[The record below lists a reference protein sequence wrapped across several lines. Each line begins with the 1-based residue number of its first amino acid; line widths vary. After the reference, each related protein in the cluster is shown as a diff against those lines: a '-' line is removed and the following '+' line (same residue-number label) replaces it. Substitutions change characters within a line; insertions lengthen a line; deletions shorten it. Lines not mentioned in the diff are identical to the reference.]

1 MLQHPRTGSQRTASA
16 TRLHHIRHRPAFVQS
31 SSGHCCKASCL
42 GPSHTG
48 GDSRHGGKC
57 RRQATV
63 QAERQIH
70 ATNVCI
76 RTPSNTHTEQF
87 SVCCSTYGKVSRHE
101 GKSSKWFH
109 PASLPMETVI
119 WCFAAGVHVAMLEK
133 AEKAHKRRRT
143 VWS

>member
-16 TRLHHIRHRPAFVQS
+16 TRLHHIRHRPALVQS
-31 SSGHCCKASCL
+31 SSGHRCKASCL

-76 RTPSNTHTEQF
+76 RTPSNTHRAVQRVLFHIWQSLETRGQIVKMVSSSESSDGDSNLVF
-87 SVCCSTYGKVSRHE
+87 CCRCSCCNAGESRK
-101 GKSSKWFH
+101 G
-109 PASLPMETVI
+109 P
-119 WCFAAGVHVAMLEK
+119 
-133 AEKAHKRRRT
+133 
-143 VWS
+143 